1 MSFEVVKAS
10 LPMFFSGL
18 KLTLLYSFLGIAGSI
33 VIGLACSL
41 VKYFK
46 IAVLKRIV
54 SAYVELARNT
64 PLLIQLFF
72 LYYAFP
78 VIGLKMSA
86 STCGIVGLIFLG
98 GAYMA
103 EGFNGGLDAVSKSN
117 RNVESTACILRRF
130 SSGTCVERSCTV
142 GKHHFFDQGNVDFF
156 RDCHSGTDEYGA

>member
-33 VIGLACSL
+33 VVGLACSL

-72 LYYAFP
+72 SL
-78 VIGLKMSA
+78 LRLSRHR
-86 STCGIVGLIFLG
+86 
-98 GAYMA
+98 A
-103 EGFNGGLDAVSKSN
+103 ENECLN
-117 RNVESTACILRRF
+117 LRHRRF
-130 SSGTCVERSCTV
+130 DFSWRSI
-142 GKHHFFDQGNVDFF
+142 
-156 RDCHSGTDEYGA
+156 YGGRF

>member
-18 KLTLLYSFLGIAGSI
+18 KLTLLYSFFGIAGSI
-33 VIGLACSL
+33 VVGLACSL

-46 IAVLKRIV
+46 ITGLRRIV

-86 STCGIVGLIFLG
+86 STCGITGLIFLG

-103 EGFNGGLDAVSKSN
+103 EGLTAGLMRFPKARSIREKQSEC
-117 RNVESTACILRRF
+117 RKHSFHFTSFFLRDLR
-130 SSGTCVERSCTV
+130 
-142 GKHHFFDQGNVDFF
+142 
-156 RDCHSGTDEYGA
+156 

>member
-1 MSFEVVKAS
+1 VRITGPVFLFIDLRIFQGAWKIFMRELFEMSFEVVKAS

-18 KLTLLYSFLGIAGSI
+18 KLTLLYSFFGIAGSI
-33 VIGLACSL
+33 VVGLACSL

-46 IAVLKRIV
+46 ITGLRRIV

-78 VIGLKMSA
+78 VIGLKMSS

-103 EGFNGGLDAVSKSN
+103 EGFNGGA
-117 RNVESTACILRRF
+117 
-130 SSGTCVERSCTV
+130 
-142 GKHHFFDQGNVDFF
+142 
-156 RDCHSGTDEYGA
+156 